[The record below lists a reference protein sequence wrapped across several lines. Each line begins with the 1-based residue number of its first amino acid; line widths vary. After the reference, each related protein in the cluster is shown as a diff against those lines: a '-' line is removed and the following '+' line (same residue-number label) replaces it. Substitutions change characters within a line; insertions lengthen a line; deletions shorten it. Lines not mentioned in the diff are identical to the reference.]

1 MVLGLIGNI
10 AGNLDQEA
18 FVQGAENESRLQA
31 LQRANQQRI
40 NEANFLENAKAPEI
54 QPIESVTQG
63 MAGLNLD
70 RFGGNFIEVDPV
82 DNNITGPELDLPN
95 APGGK
100 PVVVDPDGDGMT
112 QKDGSI
118 KTTPDISIDTPDVSF
133 PDVDQS
139 QIELPKAL
147 GGKYNTIRQQEVD
160 RRKNIDGQTAI
171 ILKQFGIKRKGGLG
185 TRNVTKDQGD
195 AFKFYSSDEYKNFIY
210 QHPQYLTDVSE
221 DPIAFFKKYTAE
233 RGSRTTKIVIDKSTE
248 RTDKLLKG
256 RLDAI
261 DNNNILF
268 SKNSGKVVELAND
281 MGIDPIAALAIF
293 GIESDFGRNNK
304 GSTRQAFGSMQ
315 VTNAQFNNLKRWFT
329 DPANRAQ
336 IEAAYT
342 MGGKVNTAQVDYI
355 ISKIANMK
363 RAGARSTPAGSE
375 GEIVAG
381 LAQLIYNK
389 AIGLDKNLWGAGY
402 QANANKVLQA
412 GQPLAVDDGNIS
424 NSDYNKSYV
433 TLYNHI
439 YSKYGKQLLDKYGS
453 LSTINLNTIAGSGV
467 GQPILNQSVNTQTT
481 TSSGAANNQAAGQTT
496 TTNNQIAG
504 LQTKDAGTDTDA
516 KSANTGNVGTSST
529 DVSSLEIQS
538 GLEAATAEEQI
549 TVPKNKETVSPPS
562 FYLNDPTKTG
572 FDLRNKLEERQLI
585 INQANANMKYLQERA
600 DYLRRFARVGARG
613 GYDQKR
619 YQAIM
624 AQSDGLMAKANDL
637 KIATQ
642 LESKKAENEI
652 MYLQGMQGLSDLE
665 KGSTNR
671 AAAVWS
677 EYSGTNIRI
686 NTRSDGK
693 YDVTVNGKPYKTY
706 DKAQLSDVLQL
717 AFDQGYRKTKID
729 LAGERSKALFKAQ
742 LEIEVAKFNNQSKEQ
757 QERIKGMYELLKE
770 QYKNQQKIEM
780 KFDNGVP
787 YIQRGDKFFIVT
799 IEEEKNL
806 DGDTIEVVREKPVQP
821 PTSSGASSNQYK
833 REKK

>member
-1 MVLGLIGNI
+1 MVLGFLRNA
-10 AGNLDQEA
+10 AGSLDQDA
-18 FVQGAENESRLQA
+18 FLQGAQNESKLQA

-70 RFGGNFIEVDPV
+70 NFGGTYIDIPPPMVDQEGGVAQGIDEADKV
-82 DNNITGPELDLPN
+82 DDGTTT
-95 APGGK
+95 K
-100 PVVVDPDGDGMT
+100 PVVTDPNQLKPSDPVIIDEPNLSFPTVDPNQT
-112 QKDGSI
+112 
-118 KTTPDISIDTPDVSF
+118 
-133 PDVDQS
+133 
-139 QIELPKAL
+139 ELPPAKSGRNQKNPERTAEIVRR
-147 GGKYNTIRQQEVD
+147 KTIDNNTNTILR
-160 RRKNIDGQTAI
+160 
-171 ILKQFGIKRKGGLG
+171 QFGIKRKAGQGSK
-185 TRNVTKDQGD
+185 NVTKQQGD
-195 AFKFYSSDEYKNFIY
+195 AFNFYNSKEFKDFIY
-210 QHPQYLTDVSE
+210 QHPQYLTEVSE
-221 DPIAFFKKYTAE
+221 DPFGFMEKYMSE
-233 RGSRTTKIVIDKSTE
+233 KEGRTTSTVIEQTSD
-248 RTDKLLKG
+248 RTKKLISG
-256 RLDAI
+256 RIQAI
-261 DNNNILF
+261 DNDILNSNN
-268 SKNSGKVVELAND
+268 SKKLVELANS
-281 MGIDPIAALAIF
+281 MGVDPVAALAIF
-293 GIESDFGRNNK
+293 GIESDFGRNAK
-304 GSTRQAFGSMQ
+304 KSQRAAFGSMQ
-315 VTNAQFNNLKRWFT
+315 VTNAQFSNLKSWFA

-336 IEAAYT
+336 IEAIYPNNPG
-342 MGGKVNTAQVDYI
+342 MVDKVIGMVAKMQ
-355 ISKIANMK
+355 
-363 RAGARSTPAGSE
+363 RAKARSSPAGNE
-375 GEIVAG
+375 GELVAG
-381 LAQLIYNK
+381 LAQLVYNK
-389 AIGLDKNLWGAGY
+389 AIGLNKSLWGAGY
-402 QANANKVLQA
+402 QGNAAKVRDNK
-412 GQPLAVDDGNIS
+412 GPLAVSDGNIS
-424 NSDYNKSYV
+424 NSDYNSAYV
-433 TLYNHI
+433 SLYN
-439 YSKYGKQLLDKYGS
+439 Y
-453 LSTINLNTIAGSGV
+453 IAGKM
-467 GQPILNQSVNTQTT
+467 GQTTMTTSTASAANQNTQTT

-504 LQTKDAGTDTDA
+504 LKTEDAGTDTDA

-549 TVPKNKETVSPPS
+549 TVPKNEEKVSPPS

-619 YQAIM
+619 YQEIM

-717 AFDQGYRKTKID
+717 AFDQGYRKTKIELSAD
-729 LAGERSKALFKAQ
+729 RSKALFKAQ

-787 YIQRGDKFFIVT
+787 YIQRGDQFFIVT

-806 DGDTIEVVREKPVQP
+806 AGDTVEVVREKPVQP